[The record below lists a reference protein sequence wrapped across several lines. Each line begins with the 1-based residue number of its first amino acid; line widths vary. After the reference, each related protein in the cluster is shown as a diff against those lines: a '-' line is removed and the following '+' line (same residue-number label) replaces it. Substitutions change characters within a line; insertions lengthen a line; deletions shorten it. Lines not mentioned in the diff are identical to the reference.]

1 MFKEDIKVINGL
13 SEGNDTII
21 HLYDTHDNHALI
33 TPVENGVLV
42 VKFYCEADVVNM
54 SDEVKSELVD
64 SGFTE
69 GLALA
74 ITLDGN
80 TSAIIFDEDGE
91 LDNNFLAAS
100 FEHEYAYVID
110 SSDYLDELVEQEDI
124 EEDIADEVRMLSIL

>member
-1 MFKEDIKVINGL
+1 MFKESIKVINGL
-13 SEGNDTII
+13 IEGNDTIT
-21 HLYDTHDNHALI
+21 HLYDTQGNHVLI

-42 VKFYCEADVVNM
+42 IKFYCEADVIDM
-54 SDEVKSELVD
+54 SSENRAELVD

-69 GLALA
+69 GLAVA
-74 ITLDGN
+74 VALDGN
-80 TSAIIFDEDGE
+80 ISAIIFGEDGE

-110 SSDYLDELVEQEDI
+110 SLDYLDGLVEQEDI

>member
-1 MFKEDIKVINGL
+1 MFKKSIKVINGL
-13 SEGNDTII
+13 IEGNDVIT
-21 HLYDTHDNHALI
+21 HLYDTQGNNVLI

-42 VKFYCEADVVNM
+42 IKFYCEADVIDMLSENRA
-54 SDEVKSELVD
+54 ELVD

-69 GLALA
+69 GLAVA
-74 ITLDGN
+74 FALDGN
-80 TSAIIFDEDGE
+80 ISAIIFDEDGE

-110 SSDYLDELVEQEDI
+110 SLDYLDGLVEQEDI